1 MRTLY
6 LIRHGEPEL
15 EGGIRRCIGV
25 TDLVLDA
32 AGRKKA
38 QRLNVYFNLHPI
50 EAVYASPLSRAKE
63 TAQILSGGRYPVRIR
78 ENLRELDMGEWENVP
93 LSELKKE
100 LSSEPAHGESRVDG
114 VRRFSEEIAKILK
127 ETTRDVAV
135 VAHAGIN
142 CCELAALTGIPLEVS
157 RALPQPYCGISRIEV
172 GQPWQETSGADS
184 RSGGQLP
191 RLRVCTI
198 GQMPNELPSD
208 DDIAQIWKHYHTP
221 MDVIAHCRAVAE
233 LAEEYGNQL
242 AVCGYEIRLD
252 LIHCAALLH
261 DVVRAR
267 HDHPLAG
274 ARCVIREGYPLL
286 APLIV
291 QHHEWGRKVPADEVT
306 GWSTSSPEDENG
318 EFLYR
323 LEAEALYLA
332 DKEVQGSTR
341 VGIEARFEKS
351 RKRCEESADPV
362 AALAGHQRRYLQAK
376 KIKEEL
382 EHEINQHGRCRG
394 RGPLS

>member
-1 MRTLY
+1 
-6 LIRHGEPEL
+6 
-15 EGGIRRCIGV
+15 
-25 TDLVLDA
+25 
-32 AGRKKA
+32 
-38 QRLNVYFNLHPI
+38 
-50 EAVYASPLSRAKE
+50 
-63 TAQILSGGRYPVRIR
+63 
-78 ENLRELDMGEWENVP
+78 
-93 LSELKKE
+93 
-100 LSSEPAHGESRVDG
+100 
-114 VRRFSEEIAKILK
+114 
-127 ETTRDVAV
+127 
-135 VAHAGIN
+135 
-142 CCELAALTGIPLEVS
+142 
-157 RALPQPYCGISRIEV
+157 
-172 GQPWQETSGADS
+172 
-184 RSGGQLP
+184 
-191 RLRVCTI
+191 
-198 GQMPNELPSD
+198 MPDDLPSD
-208 DDIAQIWKHYHTP
+208 DDIAQIWKHYNTP
-221 MDVIAHCRAVAE
+221 ADVIAHCRAVAD
-233 LAEEYGNQL
+233 LAEEYGSQL
-242 AVCGYEIRLD
+242 ADCGYEIRLD

-291 QHHEWGRKVPADEVT
+291 QHHEWGRKVPADEMT
-306 GWSTSSPEDENG
+306 GWPISFPKGDDG

-382 EHEINQHGRCRG
+382 EHEINQHGGCRRCS
-394 RGPLS
+394 PLS